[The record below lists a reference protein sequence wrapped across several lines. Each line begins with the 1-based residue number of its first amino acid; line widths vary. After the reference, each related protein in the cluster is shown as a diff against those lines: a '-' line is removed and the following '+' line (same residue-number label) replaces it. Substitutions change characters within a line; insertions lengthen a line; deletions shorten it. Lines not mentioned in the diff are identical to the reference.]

1 MTPNPTS
8 LDKLIPGFGSYFSE
22 QRRRDDD
29 LALRR
34 YLVERLQESK
44 KLLQSFAVPFVEKA
58 NVEKANF
65 DAIKGSETLR
75 IQIELMQSKLRA
87 ATEGYSSWFE
97 SNRIDEQKL
106 KEVVD
111 LDRDL
116 VAFIDKLDSL
126 ISQLDTAKPDF
137 AEATA
142 MIVRFKERFS
152 RRKDILTK

>member
-58 NVEKANF
+58 NF

-106 KEVVD
+106 KKVVD

-142 MIVRFKERFS
+142 LIVRFKERFS

>member
-44 KLLQSFAVPFVEKA
+44 KLLQSFAVPF
-58 NVEKANF
+58 VEKANF

-126 ISQLDTAKPDF
+126 ISQLDKAKPDF

-142 MIVRFKERFS
+142 LIVRFKERFS

>member
-58 NVEKANF
+58 NF

-106 KEVVD
+106 KKVVD

>member
-1 MTPNPTS
+1 MTLDPTS
-8 LDKLIPGFGSYFSE
+8 LGKLIPGFGSYFSE
-22 QRRRDDD
+22 QQRRDDD

-44 KLLQSFAVPFVEKA
+44 KLLQSFAVPF
-58 NVEKANF
+58 VEKANF

-142 MIVRFKERFS
+142 LIVRFKERFS

>member
-1 MTPNPTS
+1 MTLDSTS

-58 NVEKANF
+58 NF

-75 IQIELMQSKLRA
+75 IQIELMQSKLRS

-97 SNRIDEQKL
+97 SNRIDEKKL

-126 ISQLDTAKPDF
+126 ISQLDAAKPDF

>member
-1 MTPNPTS
+1 MSLDPTS
-8 LDKLIPGFGSYFSE
+8 LGNLIPGFGAYFSE
-22 QRRRDDD
+22 QQRRDDD

-58 NVEKANF
+58 NF
-65 DAIKGSETLR
+65 DAIKGSEALR
-75 IQIELMQSKLRA
+75 TQIELMQSKLRA

-97 SNRIDEQKL
+97 SNRIDEKKL

-116 VAFIDKLDSL
+116 VGFIDKLDSL
-126 ISQLDTAKPDF
+126 ISQLDAAKPDF
-137 AEATA
+137 SEATA
-142 MIVRFKERFS
+142 MIDRIKERFS

>member
-1 MTPNPTS
+1 MTLDTTS
-8 LDKLIPGFGSYFSE
+8 LGKLIPGFGSYFSE
-22 QRRRDDD
+22 QQRRDDD

-44 KLLQSFAVPFVEKA
+44 KLLQAFAVPF
-58 NVEKANF
+58 VEKANF

-75 IQIELMQSKLRA
+75 TQIELMQSKLRA

-97 SNRIDEQKL
+97 SNRIDEKKL

-116 VAFIDKLDSL
+116 VGFNDKLDSL
-126 ISQLDTAKPDF
+126 ISQLDAAKPDF
-137 AEATA
+137 ADATA
-142 MIVRFKERFS
+142 MIVRIKERFS

>member
-1 MTPNPTS
+1 
-8 LDKLIPGFGSYFSE
+8 
-22 QRRRDDD
+22 
-29 LALRR
+29 
-34 YLVERLQESK
+34 
-44 KLLQSFAVPFVEKA
+44 
-58 NVEKANF
+58 
-65 DAIKGSETLR
+65 
-75 IQIELMQSKLRA
+75 MQSKLRA

>member
-1 MTPNPTS
+1 MTLNPTS

-58 NVEKANF
+58 NF

-75 IQIELMQSKLRA
+75 IQIELIQSKLRA

>member
-1 MTPNPTS
+1 MTLDPTS
-8 LDKLIPGFGSYFSE
+8 LGKLIPGFGSYFSE
-22 QRRRDDD
+22 QQRRDDD

-58 NVEKANF
+58 NF

-75 IQIELMQSKLRA
+75 TQIELMQSKLRA

-97 SNRIDEQKL
+97 SNRIDEKKL

-116 VAFIDKLDSL
+116 VGFIDKLDSL
-126 ISQLDTAKPDF
+126 ISQLDAAKPDF

-142 MIVRFKERFS
+142 MIVRIKERFS

>member
-58 NVEKANF
+58 NF
-65 DAIKGSETLR
+65 DVIKGSETLR

>member
-44 KLLQSFAVPFVEKA
+44 KLLQSFAVPF
-58 NVEKANF
+58 VEKANF

>member
-1 MTPNPTS
+1 MTLNPTS

-58 NVEKANF
+58 NF

-75 IQIELMQSKLRA
+75 IQIELIQSKLRA

-116 VAFIDKLDSL
+116 VAFIDKLGSL

>member
-65 DAIKGSETLR
+65 DAIKGSEKLR
-75 IQIELMQSKLRA
+75 IQIELMQ
-87 ATEGYSSWFE
+87 
-97 SNRIDEQKL
+97 
-106 KEVVD
+106 
-111 LDRDL
+111 
-116 VAFIDKLDSL
+116 
-126 ISQLDTAKPDF
+126 
-137 AEATA
+137 
-142 MIVRFKERFS
+142 
-152 RRKDILTK
+152 

>member
-44 KLLQSFAVPFVEKA
+44 KLLQSFAVPF
-58 NVEKANF
+58 VEKANF

-142 MIVRFKERFS
+142 LIVRFKERFS
-152 RRKDILTK
+152 RRKDILSK

>member
-1 MTPNPTS
+1 MTLDPTS
-8 LDKLIPGFGSYFSE
+8 LGKLIPGFGSYFSE
-22 QRRRDDD
+22 QQRRDDD

-58 NVEKANF
+58 NF

-75 IQIELMQSKLRA
+75 TQIELMQSKLRA
-87 ATEGYSSWFE
+87 ATEGYSSWFD
-97 SNRIDEQKL
+97 SNRIDEKKL

-116 VAFIDKLDSL
+116 VGFIDKLDSL
-126 ISQLDTAKPDF
+126 ISQLDAAKPDF
-137 AEATA
+137 TEATA
-142 MIVRFKERFS
+142 MIVRIKERFS

>member
-1 MTPNPTS
+1 MTLDPTS
-8 LDKLIPGFGSYFSE
+8 LGKLIPGFGSYFSE
-22 QRRRDDD
+22 QQRRDDD

-58 NVEKANF
+58 NF

-75 IQIELMQSKLRA
+75 TQIELMQSKLRA

-97 SNRIDEQKL
+97 SNRIDEKKL

-111 LDRDL
+111 LDKDL
-116 VAFIDKLDSL
+116 VGFIDKLDSL
-126 ISQLDTAKPDF
+126 ISGLDSVKPDF
-137 AEATA
+137 AEATST
-142 MIVRFKERFS
+142 IVRLKERFS

>member
-58 NVEKANF
+58 KF

-75 IQIELMQSKLRA
+75 IQIEFIQSKFRA
-87 ATEGYSSWFE
+87 AT
-97 SNRIDEQKL
+97 
-106 KEVVD
+106 
-111 LDRDL
+111 
-116 VAFIDKLDSL
+116 
-126 ISQLDTAKPDF
+126 
-137 AEATA
+137 
-142 MIVRFKERFS
+142 
-152 RRKDILTK
+152 

>member
-58 NVEKANF
+58 NL

-142 MIVRFKERFS
+142 LIVRFKERFS

>member
-1 MTPNPTS
+1 LIMTPNPTS

-44 KLLQSFAVPFVEKA
+44 KLLQSFAVPF
-58 NVEKANF
+58 VEKANF

-142 MIVRFKERFS
+142 LIVRFKERFS

>member
-44 KLLQSFAVPFVEKA
+44 KLLQSFAVPF
-58 NVEKANF
+58 VEKANF

-142 MIVRFKERFS
+142 LIVRFKERFS
-152 RRKDILTK
+152 RRKDVLTK

>member
-58 NVEKANF
+58 NF

-75 IQIELMQSKLRA
+75 IQIELMQSKLRS

-97 SNRIDEQKL
+97 SNRIDEKKL

-126 ISQLDTAKPDF
+126 ISQLDAAKPDF

>member
-44 KLLQSFAVPFVEKA
+44 KLLQSFAVPF
-58 NVEKANF
+58 VEKANF

-137 AEATA
+137 AETTA
-142 MIVRFKERFS
+142 LIVRFKERFS

>member
-44 KLLQSFAVPFVEKA
+44 KLLQSFAVPF
-58 NVEKANF
+58 VEKANF

-142 MIVRFKERFS
+142 LIVRFKERFS

>member
-1 MTPNPTS
+1 MTLDSTS

-34 YLVERLQESK
+34 YLLERLQESK
-44 KLLQSFAVPFVEKA
+44 KLLQSFAVPF
-58 NVEKANF
+58 VEKANF

-75 IQIELMQSKLRA
+75 IQIELMQSKLRS

-142 MIVRFKERFS
+142 LIVRFKERFS

>member
-1 MTPNPTS
+1 MIMTPNPTS

-44 KLLQSFAVPFVEKA
+44 KLLQSFAVPF
-58 NVEKANF
+58 VEKANF

>member
-1 MTPNPTS
+1 MIMTPNPTS

-44 KLLQSFAVPFVEKA
+44 KLLQSFAVPF
-58 NVEKANF
+58 VEKANF

-142 MIVRFKERFS
+142 LIVRFKERFS

>member
-1 MTPNPTS
+1 MTLDTTS
-8 LDKLIPGFGSYFSE
+8 LGKLIPGFGSYFSE
-22 QRRRDDD
+22 QQRRDDD

-58 NVEKANF
+58 NFE
-65 DAIKGSETLR
+65 AIKGSETLR
-75 IQIELMQSKLRA
+75 TQIELMQSKLRA

-97 SNRIDEQKL
+97 SNRIDEKKL

-116 VAFIDKLDSL
+116 VGFIDKLDSL
-126 ISQLDTAKPDF
+126 ISQLDAAKPDF

-142 MIVRFKERFS
+142 MIVRIKERFS